1 MTTTVDDLMAKPL
14 AGALKIYWTLDS
26 SDRIAPTP
34 HRRSSRLRRGRHA
47 PVSAIRAANRG
58 ETAIELLRQEPFDLL
73 VVDFKMPGMNGFEV
87 LEQARRI
94 RPNMVCILMTAHG
107 TPDLINEATQAGFN
121 CILSKPF
128 TPSELRR
135 AVDTVL
141 AGRA

>member
-73 VVDFKMPGMNGFEV
+73 VVDFKMPGMNRFEV

>member
-1 MTTTVDDLMAKPL
+1 
-14 AGALKIYWTLDS
+14 
-26 SDRIAPTP
+26 
-34 HRRSSRLRRGRHA
+34 
-47 PVSAIRAANRG
+47 
-58 ETAIELLRQEPFDLL
+58 
-73 VVDFKMPGMNGFEV
+73 
-87 LEQARRI
+87 
-94 RPNMVCILMTAHG
+94 MTAHG